1 MAMKPRRKFLHLYAE
16 EALCFFAFLLS
27 LFIYFSAF
35 NLSLSTLFRHT
46 TFWFCLSNTLIF
58 IIAAH
63 SRAFS
68 QPPTFNA
75 AASSVIIPTP
85 PPNNFNSGNPTENH
99 QQQQIPLPTEISIN
113 NPRKSY
119 DRSKSEKA
127 IRRVAKETKIAMR
140 RSKTMTR
147 NDATSTRNEKEETKN
162 ELAEMSNEEL
172 NKKVE
177 EFIERF
183 NRQMRLQAIGDSE

>member
-1 MAMKPRRKFLHLYAE
+1 MAMKPRRKCLHLYAE
-16 EALCFFAFLLS
+16 EALCFVAFLLS

-46 TFWFCLSNTLIF
+46 NFWFCLSNTLIF

-68 QPPTFNA
+68 PPHTVNSA
-75 AASSVIIPTP
+75 VIIPTP
-85 PPNNFNSGNPTENH
+85 PQNNFNSGNPTEN

-127 IRRVAKETKIAMR
+127 IRRVTKETKIAMR

-147 NDATSTRNEKEETKN
+147 NDATLTRNEKEERKK

-172 NKKVE
+172 NKRVE

-183 NRQMRLQAIGDSE
+183 NRQMRLQAIGDSNQ

>member
-1 MAMKPRRKFLHLYAE
+1 MAMKPRSKCLHLYAE
-16 EALCFFAFLLS
+16 EALCFSAFLLS

-35 NLSLSTLFRHT
+35 NLSLSTLFRHPN
-46 TFWFCLSNTLIF
+46 FWFCLSNTLVV

-68 QPPTFNA
+68 PPPTFNA
-75 AASSVIIPTP
+75 VIIPTP
-85 PPNNFNSGNPTENH
+85 PPNNFSSGNPTEN
-99 QQQQIPLPTEISIN
+99 QEQQIPLPTEILIPLELN
-113 NPRKSY
+113 NSRKSY

-127 IRRVAKETKIAMR
+127 MRRVAKETKIAMR

-147 NDATSTRNEKEETKN
+147 NEEEERKN

-172 NKKVE
+172 NKRVE

-183 NRQMRLQAIGDSE
+183 NRQIRLQAIGDSNEV

>member
-16 EALCFFAFLLS
+16 EALCFSAFLLS

-68 QPPTFNA
+68 PPPTFNSA
-75 AASSVIIPTP
+75 AVIIPTP
-85 PPNNFNSGNPTENH
+85 PQNNFNSGNPTENH

-113 NPRKSY
+113 NSRKSY
-119 DRSKSEKA
+119 DPSKSEKA
-127 IRRVAKETKIAMR
+127 MRRVAKETKMAMR
-140 RSKTMTR
+140 RSKTM
-147 NDATSTRNEKEETKN
+147 TRNEKEETKN

-172 NKKVE
+172 NKRVE

-183 NRQMRLQAIGDSE
+183 NRQMRLQAIGDSNEE